1 MTEAVLFINQFYICS
16 VMDHRKAFEILTS
29 GLKTTRL
36 CIEPIVEA
44 DFNDLAEIYS
54 DPEATR
60 FDSAPVF
67 ISDSP
72 FMSGTLGGKIEL
84 WINGAYR
91 QKVLVL
97 GFRLKTSNKLIGF
110 RFLEFF
116 SNGMAY
122 TEIKINR
129 NFRNQGF
136 ATEGSEAVFGAL
148 LRCKAIQIFSTVH
161 RDNTAA
167 ISLDKKLNLK
177 DVNPDFYPV
186 DSSAQDAGDV
196 LSLIEFY
203 PINQRKVF
211 TFFQIQSE
219 AFTLFGMGNEAKQS
233 KNLQS
238 AKRYFERSLEL
249 APRYIY
255 SLDQAGWCALDLN
268 SPQEAEGYFRQAVM
282 INKYF
287 TNSILGLGYAL
298 ADTGKITEAINT
310 LLDYVE
316 IEENDDET
324 FVYMG
329 TLFYKIRQYQHART
343 CFERALEINPR
354 NQEARNSLAVIG
366 G

>member
-1 MTEAVLFINQFYICS
+1 
-16 VMDHRKAFEILTS
+16 MDFSKTFNSLTS
-29 GLKTTRL
+29 GLQTSRL
-36 CIEPIVEA
+36 YIKPIDKN

-60 FDSAPVF
+60 FDSAPVL

-136 ATEGSEAVFGAL
+136 ATEGSEIIFEVL
-148 LRCKAIQIFSTVH
+148 LRCKACQIFSTVH
-161 RDNTAA
+161 KDNTAA

-186 DSSAQDAGDV
+186 DSSAKDAGDV

-203 PINQRKVF
+203 PVNQRKVF
-211 TFFQIQSE
+211 TFFRIQSE
-219 AFTLFGMGNEAKQS
+219 AFTLFGMGNEARNS
-233 KNLQS
+233 KNLQK
-238 AKRYFERSLEL
+238 AKRYFEKSLEL

-255 SLDQAGWCALDLN
+255 SLDRAGWCALDIN
-268 SPQEAEGYFRQAVM
+268 SPQEAEGYFRQAII

-298 ADTGKITEAINT
+298 ADRGKIIEAVNT

-316 IEENDDET
+316 IEEEDDET

-329 TLFYKIRQYQHART
+329 TLLYKIRQFNQART

-354 NQEARNSLAVIG
+354 NQEARNSLTAIG